1 MATFVRVGDKTKA
14 IIRKQGFPTKAKTF
28 LRLTDA
34 KKWAKR
40 LEAQIESGSVDS
52 NVVLRYYTLKDSLKH
67 YFTSCERRNLKALK
81 YIQAHSRIICKA
93 IGHVRLC
100 DLTVKKLEE
109 YRDDRLQTVSP
120 ASVKHELGIIKRS
133 LAEFCNSNGLTNYR
147 VPAIR
152 PPKVSNARSRRLKSA
167 ELINLLSVIS
177 NYEVRALIQLAIE
190 TGMRRGELMRI
201 EARDI
206 DYDRRTLAVN
216 ETKTN
221 LPRTIPLT
229 ITAISILRD
238 QQGRASTDTLFSIKA
253 DSLTQAFARAC
264 AKTGIQNLRFHDMR
278 HEATSRFFEMGLS
291 LMEVASITG
300 HQDPR
305 MLRRYTHLEATDLLK
320 KLDVNSEIS
329 AAFNYQADA
338 IKIPYS

>member
-100 DLTVKKLEE
+100 DLTVRKLEE

-133 LAEFCNSNGLTNYR
+133 LAEFCNSKGLTNYQ

-190 TGMRRGELMRI
+190 TGMRRGEL
-201 EARDI
+201 
-206 DYDRRTLAVN
+206 
-216 ETKTN
+216 
-221 LPRTIPLT
+221 
-229 ITAISILRD
+229 
-238 QQGRASTDTLFSIKA
+238 
-253 DSLTQAFARAC
+253 
-264 AKTGIQNLRFHDMR
+264 
-278 HEATSRFFEMGLS
+278 
-291 LMEVASITG
+291 
-300 HQDPR
+300 
-305 MLRRYTHLEATDLLK
+305 
-320 KLDVNSEIS
+320 
-329 AAFNYQADA
+329 
-338 IKIPYS
+338 